1 MKILVLMDSFK
12 GSLKST
18 EAGNAVK
25 EGIIAAL
32 GSSEVKVYPYADG
45 GEGTLDA
52 FLASDSNSKK
62 IEATV
67 SGPLNQMVRASY
79 GILEDGT
86 AVIEMAQAAG
96 LCLLSED
103 ERNPMHTTTKGV
115 GELIR
120 HAVESGCRK
129 FIIAIGGSATND
141 CGTGMLN
148 ELGIKILNDK
158 KQLISTGAKGLA
170 EAASVNETDMIPDL
184 KKCSFIIASDVKNP
198 LFGEHGASYVF
209 APQKGALPE
218 DVYKM
223 DKWMKHFSEVVR
235 KQYPDSDPMADGAG
249 AAGGM
254 GYALMTFL
262 GGIMQP
268 GADVL
273 LTRRSIEN
281 DIRECDLVITGE
293 GRIDG
298 QTAMGKAP
306 VHIAALAKKYGKSV
320 IAICGS
326 VGDGA
331 EQCHKA
337 GIDAIFPIIPGN
349 MSVMEAMKKE
359 TASANIRRTA
369 EEVIRTL
376 NIYPNPC

>member
-12 GSLKST
+12 GSLNSI

-25 EGIIAAL
+25 EGIITAL
-32 GSSEVKVYPYADG
+32 SSSEVKVYPYADG
-45 GEGTLDA
+45 GEGTLNA
-52 FLASDSNSKK
+52 FLASDSNSQK

-67 SGPLNQMVRASY
+67 SGPLNQMVQASY
-79 GILEDGT
+79 GILGDGT

-120 HAVESGCRK
+120 HAVERGCRK

-141 CGTGMLN
+141 CGTGML
-148 ELGIKILNDK
+148 K
-158 KQLISTGAKGLA
+158 LA
-170 EAASVNETDMIPDL
+170 EAASINETDMIPDL

-198 LFGEHGASYVF
+198 LYGEHGASYVF

-218 DVYKM
+218 EIYKM

-262 GGIMQP
+262 GGIIQP

-281 DIRECDLVITGE
+281 DIKECDLVITGE

-306 VHIAALAKKYGKSV
+306 VHIATLAKKCGKPV

-326 VGDGA
+326 IGDGA

-337 GIDAIFPIIPGN
+337 GIDAIFPIIPGI
-349 MSVMEAMKKE
+349 MSVKEAMKKE
-359 TASANIRRTA
+359 TASANIRRTT
-369 EEVIRTL
+369 EEVIRTIL
-376 NIYPNPC
+376 IRHN